1 MLRVSLALVAVALL
15 VLNGVVH
22 GLWSHRWASVSEP
35 LVQAAGDRLRDV
47 PLKVGNW
54 DGQHI
59 TTDAATLPEELV
71 GRNVSI
77 QYVHRVTGDVV
88 VVYLAS
94 GHMSTM
100 KGHTPL
106 QCYPASGYRVAVT
119 EARVYPAPG
128 AGAAPAGGTPDGGTP
143 PEFWAATFSQDEGPA
158 PVHLRV
164 FWSWNDGARWQA
176 PDNLGRTFRASPYL
190 YKCYAIRRVVT
201 PDEPLEGDL
210 AAELLKELL
219 PRLDQVLLVAE

>member
-1 MLRVSLALVAVALL
+1 MLRVSLALVAVALF

-22 GLWSHRWASVSEP
+22 GLWSQRWASVNEP

-54 DGQHI
+54 DGQPI

-88 VVYLAS
+88 VVFLAS

-106 QCYPASGYRVAVT
+106 QCYPANGYRVTVP
-119 EARVYPAPG
+119 EARVYPVPG
-128 AGAAPAGGTPDGGTP
+128 TDAAPEGGTP
-143 PEFWAATFSQDEGPA
+143 PEFWAATFSQGEGAA

-164 FWSWNDGARWQA
+164 FWSWKDGARWQA
-176 PDNLGRTFRASPYL
+176 PDNLGRTFRASPFL
-190 YKCYAIRRVVT
+190 YKCYVIRRVVT
-201 PDEPLEGDL
+201 PDEPLDGDP
-210 AAELLKELL
+210 AGELLKELL
-219 PRLDQVLLVAE
+219 PVLETTLRIEQ